1 MSVVFN
7 CAANTTFD
15 ERYDVAL
22 QVSKPWSE
30 WCFVIEAYVILILC
44 TLCSLCCS

>member
-1 MSVVFN
+1 MLQQLQDQVSVVFN

-30 WCFVIEAYVILILC
+30 CCFVIKAHM
-44 TLCSLCCS
+44 